1 MVRVVC
7 VFVSYTPR
15 KERQQEGRR
24 RRHIRLKRLHT
35 VHALCTQCTHT
46 VHVHS
51 AHTQC
56 THFAHPPAEYKGDY
70 CDHMSE
76 AELRAHH
83 KGIID
88 PILNDPRVRLHSRDA
103 KIEATL
109 QICHGTTATDMS
121 WYDSYRYVIMVRQLQ
136 ICHGTTATDMSSW
149 YDSYRYVIMVRQLQI
164 CHGTTATDMSSWYDS
179 SWHLLCNPALF
190 VPHACMFSKPR
201 LLLVLLCFVF
211 VMGIGFA
218 ACALFLVPL

>member
-1 MVRVVC
+1 MRVVRVVC

-121 WYDSYRYVIMVRQLQ
+121 
-136 ICHGTTATDMSSW
+136 
-149 YDSYRYVIMVRQLQI
+149 
-164 CHGTTATDMSSWYDS
+164 SWYDS